1 MVRVG
6 SCDTLPRTIHAEI
19 SPMSLPARSGSGPSL
34 AAVLLLCAACGA
46 LPAHERAESADAATW
61 ELYVPNQDDATISVV
76 DTDSR
81 RVVRTIDLTEWGFG
95 PNAKPHHVVS
105 EPDGSY
111 WYVSLIGGNR
121 VLKFDSADRLV
132 GSAELEVPGMMAIDP
147 AGDRLFVGRSMSAV
161 NPPRRI
167 GIVRR
172 TDMTVDEVDVFLPRP
187 HALAVTPDGGRLFVG
202 SLGVNQFAVMEPD
215 GDDPELVDVAG
226 PHHTLVQFAV
236 SPDGRWL
243 VSTAEMTAQLLVFDL
258 AERVPV
264 SAAEVEVGQRP
275 WHPVFT
281 PDGRWVFFGNKGSNT
296 VSVVDSGSWTEVAV
310 LESEGLDLPHGS
322 AVTPDGRWVFI
333 SSNGSEGARGTV
345 AVIDT
350 SGLEV
355 VAVIPVGRN
364 AGGIGLRRTR

>member
-1 MVRVG
+1 MAPSAR
-6 SCDTLPRTIHAEI
+6 
-19 SPMSLPARSGSGPSL
+19 PARLSV

-46 LPAHERAESADAATW
+46 LPAQEREGGAGAATW
-61 ELYVPNQDDATISVV
+61 ELYVANQDDATISVV

-105 EPDGSY
+105 EPDGSH

-121 VLKFDSADRLV
+121 VLKFDATDRLV

-167 GIVRR
+167 GIIRR
-172 TDMTVDEVDVFLPRP
+172 TDMAVDEVDVFLPRP

-215 GDDPELVDVAG
+215 GGDPELVDVAG
-226 PHHTLVQFAV
+226 PHHTLVQFAI

-243 VSTAEMTAQLLVFDL
+243 VSTAEMTSRLLVFDL

-264 SAAEVEVGQRP
+264 PAGEVEVGLRP

-281 PDGRWVFFGNKGSNT
+281 PDGRRVFIGNKGSGT
-296 VSVVDSGSWTEVAV
+296 ISVVDSETWTEVAV
-310 LESEGLDLPHGS
+310 LESEGVDLPHGS
-322 AVTPDGRWVFI
+322 AVTPAGRWVFI
-333 SSNGSEGARGTV
+333 SNNGSEGARGTV
-345 AVIDT
+345 TVIDT
-350 SGLEV
+350 SGPTIV
-355 VAVIPVGRN
+355 DAIPVGRN
-364 AGGIGLRRTR
+364 AAGIGLRRVR